1 MSGYLYFSLYY
12 FTYVFIHVFLTLA
25 RLPSAILNI
34 GFAEICTPISKLSFV
49 AISNSKILKPKELTS
64 QVSILLRLILL
75 VSENRKYFEIFVNTH
90 RWWREHGDGS
100 GLTKFAPRFQSFRLW
115 PSLTLKF

>member
-1 MSGYLYFSLYY
+1 MGAYVCVEFVLRFYYYYYYYYIYILLSLSC
-12 FTYVFIHVFLTLA
+12 FVCFLLVVLQS
-25 RLPSAILNI
+25 RLFGFVVVLNI
-34 GFAEICTPISKLSFV
+34 GFDEICTPISKLSFV

-90 RWWREHGDGS
+90 R
-100 GLTKFAPRFQSFRLW
+100 
-115 PSLTLKF
+115 